1 MDAAEFRKRGK
12 EMVDYIADY
21 MENIHTRR
29 VLPEVQPG
37 YLREM
42 LPNKAP
48 QRAEHWKDVM
58 RDVDKAIM
66 PGVRAVPGHGCPKV
80 DGSGGKVVYL
90 DFFLTCNGICFISAN
105 AHGLNANPTLTLTL
119 TFTLKH

>member
-1 MDAAEFRKRGK
+1 MDSSEFRKRGK
-12 EMVDYIADY
+12 EMVDFIADF

-48 QRAEHWKDVM
+48 QKGEEFSDIMKDVD
-58 RDVDKAIM
+58 RAIL
-66 PGVRAVPGHGCPKV
+66 PGV
-80 DGSGGKVVYL
+80 SSL
-90 DFFLTCNGICFISAN
+90 FI
-105 AHGLNANPTLTLTL
+105 HL
-119 TFTLKH
+119 